1 MVEIVSVS
9 LYKKDRIINSSV
21 DLSMTISMLYRDNNY
36 DKVIFNRKDGSRY
49 ELTKTVTGMSFS
61 R

>member
-61 R
+61 G